1 MKKMLN
7 QNKGFS
13 LIELLV
19 AILIMAVIAG
29 TAIMLFGGVLNSSRE
44 SADQE
49 TAENIKRAIL
59 TYMNMTNDTNLS
71 CLGADNNSTS
81 INSSKVIYALACKID
96 LGKSDA
102 SKVQFTVPDNAKFQ
116 SSDLPTESETKI
128 ESSDIKGTYGPYL
141 DATKDMNP
149 TTPGTVGWRIEIDE
163 DAQVVIVKAVTDDD
177 PIVFIN

>member
-71 CLGADNNSTS
+71 CLGADNSTS

-116 SSDLPTESETKI
+116 SSDVPTESETKI